1 MLQAN
6 QEYKL
11 ARNERSPEIG
21 TLFAA
26 IIGNYE
32 PEAGKLFGPRLAETK
47 KTPWHLSGRDERRNV
62 RRSSRLSV
70 ARVVFSYRLFFRAL
84 FATITGNRS

>member
-1 MLQAN
+1 LLQAN

-47 KTPWHLSGRDERRNV
+47 KNTLAPFW
-62 RRSSRLSV
+62 SR
-70 ARVVFSYRLFFRAL
+70 
-84 FATITGNRS
+84 